1 LPPVQQSFDSGPP
14 GPVNLSISE
23 EPGVAP
29 VAVSFASDPPAAQV
43 TAAVRPIAARAS
55 PLRRLAGWSVDLALV
70 AALFAGHV
78 WLAGALSGETGY
90 WLDLLLAFP
99 LLWASLAACLALA
112 FSWSFV
118 ALRGRT
124 PGMALTGQRLRSLRG
139 DAPTP
144 LLAFARALLSVASA
158 GLGLFGFVLAFL
170 DLRGQT
176 LHDKLC
182 RCVVIVD

>member
-1 LPPVQQSFDSGPP
+1 MQQSFDSGPP

-29 VAVSFASDPPAAQV
+29 VAISFASDPPQAKDAAPL
-43 TAAVRPIAARAS
+43 RPIAARAS
-55 PLRRLAGWSVDLALV
+55 PMRRLAGWSIDLALV
-70 AALFAGHV
+70 AGLFAGHV
-78 WLAGALSGETGY
+78 WLAGVLSGETGY
-90 WLDLLLAFP
+90 WLDLVLALP
-99 LLWASLAACLALA
+99 LLWASLAASLALA
-112 FSWSFV
+112 FSWGFV

-158 GLGLFGFVLAFL
+158 ALGLFGFVLAFF
-170 DLRGQT
+170 DTRGQT